1 MFHRYIQTLSI
12 LATLAIPPAVFSQN
26 LYLQH
31 NLVSDLPG
39 VADHLD
45 PKLVNP
51 WGLAASSTSPFWV
64 VNNHSGVAPSPPDP
78 AQALRL

>member
-45 PKLVNP
+45 PN
-51 WGLAASSTSPFWV
+51 SSTLGD
-64 VNNHSGVAPSPPDP
+64 SGLIDEPVLGREQS
-78 AQALRL
+78 LRCGNGLRQLR